1 MKFGVDIECDQDEF
15 EKSVQQA
22 ELAERLGY
30 DSISIAEHHNAIG
43 YVPLP
48 LMALAAIATRTNR
61 LLLGSNIVIL
71 PLYHPVQVAE
81 QAAMVQF
88 ISRGRLLFGV
98 GLGYLPEEFASMS
111 VPFEERAGRMAESL
125 SVLKRLWTEED
136 VSFDGTYY
144 HFQHATVRPRLDQ
157 IGQPP
162 VLVGGWVEA
171 AIRRAA
177 RLADG
182 WIPGPTVNFEVLGHC
197 YSIFRDELARQGKP
211 LDVEYRAARE
221 LFCATTR
228 EKAIEIGGRS
238 MYQFYRDTYLQWPH
252 PYLREPE
259 RHMSYEELAQDRFVI
274 GDPDECAEAVRKLHD
289 TGITHLTF
297 RMQPPGVRW
306 DAAVASMKLFME
318 QVVPQFR

>member
-30 DSISIAEHHNAIG
+30 NSISIAEHHNAIG

-48 LMALAAIATRTNR
+48 LTALAAIATRTSR
-61 LLLGSNIVIL
+61 LLLASNIVIL

-98 GLGYLPEEFASMS
+98 GLGYLPDEFASMS

-125 SVLKRLWTEED
+125 ALLNRLWTEED
-136 VSFDGTYY
+136 VSFDGKYY
-144 HFQHATVRPRLDQ
+144 HFKHATVRPRLDQ
-157 IGQPP
+157 IGLPP

-182 WIPGPTVNFEVLGHC
+182 WIPGPTVDFEVLRKC
-197 YSIFRDELARQGKP
+197 YGIFRDELRKQSKP
-211 LDVEYRAARE
+211 LDVEYLATRE
-221 LFCATTR
+221 LFCAPTR
-228 EKAIEIGGRS
+228 EKAIEVGGRP

-252 PYLREPE
+252 PYLREAE
-259 RHMSYEELAQDRFVI
+259 RQMSYEELSRDRFII
-274 GDPDECAEAVRKLHD
+274 GDPDDCAQAVAKLREM
-289 TGITHLTF
+289 GITHLNF
-297 RMQPPGVRW
+297 RMQPPGVDW
-306 DAAVASMKLFME
+306 DDAVASMKLFME

>member
-15 EKSVQQA
+15 EKSTQMA

-30 DSISIAEHHNAIG
+30 DSVSIAEHHNAIG

-48 LMALAAIATRTNR
+48 LIALAAIAARTKR

-71 PLYHPVQVAE
+71 PLYHPVQIAE

-88 ISRGRLLFGV
+88 ISGGRLLFGV

-125 SVLKRLWTEED
+125 SLLKKLWTEED
-136 VSFDGTYY
+136 VSFDGEYY
-144 HFQHATVRPRLDQ
+144 HFKHATVRPRLDKV
-157 IGQPP
+157 GLPP

-182 WIPGPTVNFEVLGHC
+182 WMPGPTVDFDVLQKC
-197 YSIFRDELARQGKP
+197 YAIFRAELRKQGKP
-211 LDVEYRAARE
+211 LDVEYLAGRE
-221 LFCATTR
+221 LFCAPTR
-228 EKAIEIGGRS
+228 QRAIEVGGRP
-238 MYQFYRDTYLQWPH
+238 MYEFYKDTYLQWPH
-252 PYLREPE
+252 PYLREAE
-259 RHMSYEELAQDRFVI
+259 REMSYEELARDRFII
-274 GDPDECAEAVRKLHD
+274 GDPDECAQAVTKLREM
-289 TGITHLTF
+289 GITHLNF
-297 RMQPPGVRW
+297 RMQPPGVGW
-306 DAAVASMKLFME
+306 DDAVASMKLFME

>member
-1 MKFGVDIECDQDEF
+1 MKFGVDITCDQDEF

-48 LMALAAIATRTNR
+48 LMALAAIATRTRR

-71 PLYHPVQVAE
+71 PLYHPVQIAE

-98 GLGYLPEEFASMS
+98 GLGYLPDEFASMS
-111 VPFEERAGRMAESL
+111 VPFDQRAGRMAESL

-144 HFQHATVRPRLDQ
+144 HFEHATVRPRLD
-157 IGQPP
+157 GVGLPP

-182 WIPGPTVNFEVLGHC
+182 WIPGPTVTFDILRTC
-197 YSIFRDELARQGKP
+197 YQIFRDELRRQGKP
-211 LDVEYRAARE
+211 LDVEYLAARE
-221 LFCATTR
+221 LFCASTR
-228 EKAIEIGGRS
+228 ERAVEVGGRPL
-238 MYQFYRDTYLQWPH
+238 YQFYKDTYLQWPH
-252 PYLREPE
+252 PYLHEAE
-259 RHMSYEELAQDRFVI
+259 RQMSYEDLARDRFII
-274 GDPDECAEAVRKLHD
+274 GDPGDCAQAVAKLGEI
-289 TGITHLTF
+289 GITHLTF
-297 RMQPPGVRW
+297 RMQPPGVGW
-306 DAAVASMKLFME
+306 DDAVASMKLFME

>member
-1 MKFGVDIECDQDEF
+1 MKFGVDITCDQDEF

-48 LMALAAIATRTNR
+48 LMALAAIATRTRR

-71 PLYHPVQVAE
+71 PLYHPVQIAE

-98 GLGYLPEEFASMS
+98 GLGYLPDEFASMS
-111 VPFEERAGRMAESL
+111 VPFDERAGRMAESL

-136 VSFDGTYY
+136 VSFDGKYY
-144 HFQHATVRPRLDQ
+144 HFEHATVRPRLD
-157 IGQPP
+157 GVGLPP

-182 WIPGPTVNFEVLGHC
+182 WIPGPTVNVDILRKC
-197 YSIFRDELARQGKP
+197 YEIFRDELRRQGKP
-211 LDVEYRAARE
+211 LDVEYLAARE
-221 LFCATTR
+221 LFCASTR
-228 EKAIEIGGRS
+228 ERAIEVGGRP
-238 MYQFYRDTYLQWPH
+238 MYQFYKDTYLQWPH
-252 PYLREPE
+252 PYLREAE
-259 RHMSYEELAQDRFVI
+259 RQMSYEDLARDRFII
-274 GDPDECAEAVRKLHD
+274 GTPGDCAQAVANLREI
-289 TGITHLTF
+289 GITHLTF
-297 RMQPPGVRW
+297 RMQPPGVGW
-306 DAAVASMKLFME
+306 DDAVASMKLFME